1 MSVMRN
7 TNSKARCALKRR
19 TVLLITCGVDTNVR
33 FSQADDFF
41 KAMAQAMADNSADRT
56 FRSFLSPDLPILDDL
71 ELRRLTSQQCAVH
84 TL

>member
-1 MSVMRN
+1 M
-7 TNSKARCALKRR
+7 
-19 TVLLITCGVDTNVR
+19 R

-41 KAMAQAMADNSADRT
+41 KAMAQAMADYSADRT
-56 FRSFLSPDLPILDDL
+56 FGSFLSPDLPILDDL